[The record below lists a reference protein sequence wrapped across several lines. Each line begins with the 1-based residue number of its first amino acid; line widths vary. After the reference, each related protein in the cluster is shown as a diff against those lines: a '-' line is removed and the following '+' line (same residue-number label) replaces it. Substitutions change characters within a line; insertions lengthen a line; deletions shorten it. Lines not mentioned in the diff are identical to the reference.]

1 MIHHI
6 QKIYICSFESK
17 YHIIIDL
24 QGMYA
29 RILSHSRAPSA
40 HTPRPISQQHRS
52 IPPDILRPALPMP
65 LQIFFLSA
73 FYQFLSFC
81 YYFPFISPLFTKRF
95 TLLSP
100 ICSVFHIMETEVI
113 NAWIGA
119 ALEPQVLM
127 RRAHAA
133 DGCAQHFFHSLY
145 YCRKEF
151 A

>member
-52 IPPDILRPALPMP
+52 IPLDIPQPALPMP

-81 YYFPFISPLFTKRF
+81 YYFPFISPLFYEKIYFIITY
-95 TLLSP
+95 LLCFSHYGNRSDKCLDRCGP
-100 ICSVFHIMETEVI
+100 R
-113 NAWIGA
+113 A
-119 ALEPQVLM
+119 AS
-127 RRAHAA
+127 AHAA